1 MERKLSTLSSRAAWL
16 VTSLFLAGCSADP
29 GARQA
34 VADTTQTPAA
44 RSQATATTSEPAT
57 PQTEPPAPEAIRVV
71 ASTPAPKP
79 AQVAAAHSSPVAAP
93 PVEPAIVQS
102 ATAATATPKPTAKE
116 ATTPTVAPTKAA
128 VATTADPGGVVEVK
142 ATKAGLTRIGAVKCK
157 LCHQV
162 QFASWTKTAH
172 ATRVPPLD
180 CESCHGAGSEYKT
193 LAIMKDAKKAQAAG
207 MVNPEAAFCAR
218 CHTSGVTDDFLKK
231 AHAHKA
237 GA

>member
-1 MERKLSTLSSRAAWL
+1 MERRLSTLSSRAAWL
-16 VTSLFLAGCSADP
+16 FASMILAGCSADP
-29 GARQA
+29 GTKQT
-34 VADTTQTPAA
+34 VVDTTQTPAA
-44 RSQATATTSEPAT
+44 TIQATTTTPEPAAS
-57 PQTEPPAPEAIRVV
+57 PTEP
-71 ASTPAPKP
+71 SAPKATRLETSSP
-79 AQVAAAHSSPVAAP
+79 VPKSAPISVTSSSPVAAS
-93 PVEPAIVQS
+93 PVEPAIVES
-102 ATAATATPKPTAKE
+102 VKAEAATPKPTAKE
-116 ATTPTVAPTKAA
+116 TTTPHVAPTKAA

-162 QFASWTKTAH
+162 QFASWSKTAH

-193 LAIMKDAKKAQAAG
+193 LAIMKDPKKARAAG